1 MARDRG
7 HVGCEKDA
15 NITCTHSSLARLEGC
30 DVGRCDVGEGVM
42 WGRRGVIWGR
52 CDVGR
57 CDVGEEGVMWGRR
70 GVMWG
75 RRV

>member
-1 MARDRG
+1 MG
-7 HVGCEKDA
+7 E
-15 NITCTHSSLARLEGC
+15 EG
-30 DVGRCDVGEGVM
+30 
-42 WGRRGVIWGR
+42 